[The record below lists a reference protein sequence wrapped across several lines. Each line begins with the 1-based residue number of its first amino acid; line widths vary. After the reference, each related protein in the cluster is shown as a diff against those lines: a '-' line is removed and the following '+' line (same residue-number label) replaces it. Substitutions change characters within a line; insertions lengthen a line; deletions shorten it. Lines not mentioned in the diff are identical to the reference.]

1 MSLGEEGEV
10 EVGVGVGV
18 GVEVGVGVGVGVEV
32 GKVEED
38 NSMMLVDVLYI

>member
-1 MSLGEEGEV
+1 LEVEGEV
-10 EVGVGVGV
+10 EGKN
-18 GVEVGVGVGVGVEV
+18 ENEDEV

>member
-1 MSLGEEGEV
+1 LEVEVEGEV
-10 EVGVGVGV
+10 EGKN
-18 GVEVGVGVGVGVEV
+18 ENEDEV